1 MRVEKRNRK
10 SVRYDSFLLEKRRFE
25 IRVESAHL
33 FFFLILERKNQLERR
48 DRTLWHEK
56 NEKKSKNFFSIPLKS
71 LPRMRFRFDRFER
84 AKFTYDGSHR
94 NRYRDCSVTGCSKRS
109 RWPRFFTWFIKRSI
123 CLSFSAPDRPL
134 PPDHV
139 LLPRTPCSSTVYWSS
154 SPSVGVNNAI
164 RQAVVVVVVFFFF
177 NSLLGIKNRCPWTK

>member
-33 FFFLILERKNQLERR
+33 FFFLILERKNQFERR

-56 NEKKSKNFFSIPLKS
+56 NEKKSKIFFSIPLKS

-139 LLPRTPCSSTVYWSS
+139 LLPCSSTVYWSS